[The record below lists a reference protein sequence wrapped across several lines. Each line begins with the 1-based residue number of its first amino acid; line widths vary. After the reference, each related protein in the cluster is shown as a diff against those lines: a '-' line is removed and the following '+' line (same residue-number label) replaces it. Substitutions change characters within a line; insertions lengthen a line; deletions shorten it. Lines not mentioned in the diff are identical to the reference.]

1 MYTYTQHSWLNTH
14 GILGIVGVFLR
25 YIFKGKEK
33 EREAI
38 QIWGR
43 ESIRFKQREVEDRS
57 HISLNLK
64 VINFKINLFFHY
76 RERKKVAVNY
86 TMTHHSFEDAS

>member
-1 MYTYTQHSWLNTH
+1 MYKTCIHILNTH

-25 YIFKGKEK
+25 YTFKGKEK

-43 ESIRFKQREVEDRS
+43 ESIQFKQREVEDRS

-76 RERKKVAVNY
+76 QERKKVAVNY
-86 TMTHHSFEDAS
+86 SMTHHSFEDAS

>member
-1 MYTYTQHSWLNTH
+1 MYKTCIHILNTH

-38 QIWGR
+38 QIWG
-43 ESIRFKQREVEDRS
+43 E
-57 HISLNLK
+57 
-64 VINFKINLFFHY
+64 NLFGSN
-76 RERKKVAVNY
+76 RER
-86 TMTHHSFEDAS
+86 